1 MTCPY
6 GECDGSGFLID
17 EQAGVARDC
26 RCRAS
31 RVARARARS
40 LSAVIPRR
48 YRHVAF
54 DRPPVTH
61 LEGSVVSAVRRF
73 AQDVEE
79 RLDEGRGLWLEGD
92 VGTGKTTLAMLV
104 SRAALDA
111 GRSVAIYSVPR
122 LLNLIRD
129 SIDSPGSKADL
140 LDRLGAVDLLHLDD
154 LGAENRTE
162 WVLEQLYSIIN
173 ARYEEERSV
182 VVTTNL
188 KPHELREQIGPRT
201 VSRLIEMCGGD
212 PLLLSG
218 PDRRQELRLADSAL
232 GDPLAS
238 ELPGG

>member
-1 MTCPY
+1 VSCPY
-6 GECDGSGFLID
+6 GQCDGSGFLID
-17 EQAGVARDC
+17 EEANLARDC

-31 RVARARARS
+31 RVARARART

-61 LEGSVVSAVRRF
+61 LAAPVVAEVRRF
-73 AQDVEE
+73 SQHIEE
-79 RLDEGRGLWLEGD
+79 RLDEGRGLWMLGE

-111 GRSVAIYSVPR
+111 GRSVAIYSMPR

-129 SIDSPGSKADL
+129 SMDSAGSKAEL

-162 WVLEQLYSIIN
+162 WVLEQLYSIVN
-173 ARYEEERSV
+173 SRYEDERSV

-188 KPHELREQIGPRT
+188 APDELREQIGART
-201 VSRLIEMCGGD
+201 VSRLIEMCGD
-212 PLLLSG
+212 PLPLFG
-218 PDRRQELRLADSAL
+218 PDRRRELRLGADAL
-232 GDPLAS
+232 GDSFAS
-238 ELPGG
+238 ELPGA